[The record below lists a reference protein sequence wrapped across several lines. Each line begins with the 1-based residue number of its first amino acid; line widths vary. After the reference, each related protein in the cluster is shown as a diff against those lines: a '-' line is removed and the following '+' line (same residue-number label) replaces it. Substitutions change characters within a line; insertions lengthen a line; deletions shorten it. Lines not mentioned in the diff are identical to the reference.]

1 MSTFSNELQND
12 PDRSSF
18 ALTSPPI
25 SIVPIT
31 SATAT
36 DRLVIVRL

>member
-1 MSTFSNELQND
+1 MSTFSSQFQKE
-12 PDRSSF
+12 PDRSSSE
-18 ALTSPPI
+18 LISPPI

-36 DRLVIVRL
+36 DRPVMVRL